1 MKRLSVVRV
10 YAYCRVDNI
19 SINKNICVDF
29 ISNAGYEIPVKRI
42 IVEEVEVGISLKH
55 RNKFINLVNYSME
68 SGDILLVNGID
79 SLGGNF
85 NEVFSSANLIFKK
98 KIKLICLEFSKNEIS
113 GDLKKFFIHFLK
125 LCADFEGKANISK
138 KSVLNKA
145 KKRVGR
151 PEILS
156 DKQKKEALENF
167 KKGHSI
173 YSIAKHYS
181 VTRTVIQRLI
191 LKSSDVINSD
201 DQ

>member
-1 MKRLSVVRV
+1 MRV
-10 YAYCRVDNI
+10 YAYCRVDDISLNENI
-19 SINKNICVDF
+19 YVTF
-29 ISNAGYEIPVKRI
+29 ISNAGYEIPSKRI
-42 IVEEVEVGISLKH
+42 IVEEVDAGISLKH
-55 RNKFINLVNYSME
+55 RNKFINLVNYAME

-79 SLGGNF
+79 SLGGSF
-85 NEVFSSANLIFKK
+85 NEVFSSVNLIFKK
-98 KIKLICLEFSKNEIS
+98 KIKLICLEFSKNEIT

-138 KSVLNKA
+138 KSAMNKA

-167 KKGHSI
+167 KKGHSV

>member
-1 MKRLSVVRV
+1 
-10 YAYCRVDNI
+10 
-19 SINKNICVDF
+19 
-29 ISNAGYEIPVKRI
+29 
-42 IVEEVEVGISLKH
+42 
-55 RNKFINLVNYSME
+55 
-68 SGDILLVNGID
+68 
-79 SLGGNF
+79 
-85 NEVFSSANLIFKK
+85 
-98 KIKLICLEFSKNEIS
+98 
-113 GDLKKFFIHFLK
+113 LK